1 MPSPGAVL
9 TLSVVLGAGPCCT
22 GCCSSSCAGHEVQT
36 QQGGLPG
43 EASCWRS
50 ARLAPASLLTP
61 SCGQGTPQHLHCD
74 VSLTYLTNTAPHLKQ
89 EISCAL
95 EKTQADSAVD
105 RPALDA
111 RKGRVTLSLLPGAVL
126 LAWRWCDAAF
136 PFVCL

>member
-1 MPSPGAVL
+1 MRLPAGDQPGW
-9 TLSVVLGAGPCCT
+9 P
-22 GCCSSSCAGHEVQT
+22 
-36 QQGGLPG
+36 QQ
-43 EASCWRS
+43 A
-50 ARLAPASLLTP
+50 AP

-126 LAWRWCDAAF
+126 LAWRWCEAAF